1 MRALILAIVTAFG
14 VCSPPA
20 EAILGGIWIPEESCE
35 KPLTAKSVI
44 QDLLREREEKIRAAE
59 AVVHAPPEPELPPK
73 SADEIQADIAAKF
86 AAIPSVA
93 HAVIGEQVHPVV
105 CDSACAPAL
114 SKTRVFFSKL
124 REIFYERDSLLGILE
139 AAFIGKNSVLILG
152 PGGTAKSDVADRA
165 GENIVEDD
173 GNTSYFSLQ
182 LTQDTTAS
190 ETQGGVIVDEA
201 LKGRPIRN
209 WMEGVLGSKIVFLD
223 EFFDG
228 RLKFLRSFLKAFNER
243 VYTQGRIREAGLT
256 EVFIAASNKYLNQI
270 YEMFGNND
278 PQALI
283 DRFQFVYYAP
293 GVLHDTASILSLA
306 RMNRPDMPKL
316 TFKELKEV
324 GDFAQSIPLGQLEV
338 LRAQAIFTAMRR
350 KVREQEALSLE
361 AFIKAKG
368 RNERVQ
374 PPYKSTRVFSPRS
387 LRIAF
392 KLIRVRA
399 LSRMTEADAT
409 IVVEPQD
416 VDRLMATYLGMQTDK
431 LEQMEAGEDVDPYEK
446 AQLETLRFE
455 HDAIASVLNN
465 LMHEEADNDTEV
477 DRILTK
483 LNAATTDEEVRIARS
498 QLYDFVD
505 ELSQRL
511 ENIHDAEK
519 IDARMVAALYALRRL
534 SNDPV
539 TGPLLNK

>member
-1 MRALILAIVTAFG
+1 MRGLMLAIVTACG
-14 VCSPPA
+14 ISSPPA
-20 EAILGGIWIPEESCE
+20 EAILGGVWIPQESCE

-44 QDLLREREEKIRAAE
+44 KDLLREREEKLRAEE
-59 AVVHAPPEPELPPK
+59 AARRAPPEPELPPK
-73 SADEIQADIAAKF
+73 SAEEIQADIAAKF
-86 AAIPSVA
+86 AALPPMA
-93 HAVIGEQVHPVV
+93 LAVIGEKVTPVA
-105 CDSACAPAL
+105 CDTACAPL
-114 SKTRVFFSKL
+114 SKVRTFFSKL

-139 AAFIGKNSVLILG
+139 AAFIGKSSVLILG

-165 GENIVEDD
+165 GENIVEED
-173 GNTSYFSLQ
+173 GSTSYFSLQ

-190 ETQGGVIVDEA
+190 ETQGGVIVEEA
-201 LKGRPIRN
+201 LKGRQIRN

-243 VYTQGRIREAGLT
+243 VYTQGKVREAGLT

-283 DRFQFVYYAP
+283 DRFQYIYYAP
-293 GVLHDTASILSLA
+293 GVLHDTASILGLA
-306 RMNRPDMPKL
+306 RMNRPDIPKL
-316 TFKELKEV
+316 TFNELKQVHE
-324 GDFAQSIPLGQLEV
+324 FAASIPIGQLEV

-350 KVREQEALSLE
+350 KVREQEALTF
-361 AFIKAKG
+361 AAYAKAKA

-387 LRIAF
+387 LRMSF
-392 KLIRVRA
+392 KLIQVRA
-399 LSRMTEADAT
+399 LARMQESEST
-409 IVVEPQD
+409 IAVSPED
-416 VDRLMATYLGMQTDK
+416 VDRLMSTYLGMQTDK
-431 LEQMEAGEDVDPYEK
+431 LSQMEEGEDVDPYEK

-455 HDAIASVLNN
+455 HDAISEVLNS

-477 DRILTK
+477 ERIVEK
-483 LNAATTDEEVRIARS
+483 LKSAGTDEDIRIARS

-505 ELSQRL
+505 ELSERVEEIQ
-511 ENIHDAEK
+511 DAEK
-519 IDARMVAALYALRRL
+519 IDARMVTALYALRRL
-534 SNDPV
+534 ATDPV
-539 TGPLLNK
+539 TGPLLTK